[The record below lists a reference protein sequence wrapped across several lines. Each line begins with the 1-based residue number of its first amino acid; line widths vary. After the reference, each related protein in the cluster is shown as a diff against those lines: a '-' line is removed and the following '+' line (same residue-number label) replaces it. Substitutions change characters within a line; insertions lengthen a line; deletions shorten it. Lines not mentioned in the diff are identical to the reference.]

1 MQPKL
6 PVTYGGMLTQDEL
19 AERYVYISARVRC
32 NYTEEE
38 LSFLLGRAPYYF
50 SDYERMEE
58 GAKLTGIDMENL
70 KYIFSD
76 IYLDE
81 LSFEKDEFYAYNEKR
96 IVRVRKECEK
106 DKLIYRIF
114 HPWIQRK
121 NKRKV
126 NEPLVLHELY
136 HNITVL
142 EKQEIKEY
150 MLYMLRLLLRRR
162 FFNMPRAPYC
172 IYREVDKQKPSGTT
186 IYPIYLKQA
195 LYDLTHKG
203 LFSMKRM
210 NGVLF
215 FSSSP

>member
-70 KYIFSD
+70 KYIFSE

-81 LSFEKDEFYAYNEKR
+81 LS
-96 IVRVRKECEK
+96 
-106 DKLIYRIF
+106 
-114 HPWIQRK
+114 
-121 NKRKV
+121 
-126 NEPLVLHELY
+126 
-136 HNITVL
+136 
-142 EKQEIKEY
+142 
-150 MLYMLRLLLRRR
+150 
-162 FFNMPRAPYC
+162 
-172 IYREVDKQKPSGTT
+172 
-186 IYPIYLKQA
+186 LK
-195 LYDLTHKG
+195 G
-203 LFSMKRM
+203 
-210 NGVLF
+210 
-215 FSSSP
+215 